1 MSDGLSTDLQRQ
13 IDELVS
19 VVTVNRGDIDGL
31 IERADQAQIQA
42 EAANLRADRLEERSA
57 LDRELIAELQAEGVL
72 DREHVTE
79 LQAALVSSR
88 TIGAAIGI
96 LMANRQVGQD
106 DALTILKETS
116 QRTNTKLRDLA
127 ETLVAN
133 AEVARPTS

>member
-1 MSDGLSTDLQRQ
+1 VNDRGDTDLQRQ
-13 IDELVS
+13 IDDLVS

-31 IERADQAQIQA
+31 IDRADHAQIEA
-42 EAANLRADRLEERSA
+42 EAANLRADRLEERLA

-72 DREHVTE
+72 NQEHVDE
-79 LQAALVSSR
+79 LQAALKSSR

-127 ETLVAN
+127 ETLVAD
-133 AEVARPTS
+133 ADGARQS

>member
-31 IERADQAQIQA
+31 IERADQAQVRA
-42 EAANLRADRLEERSA
+42 DAANLRADRLEERSA

-72 DREHVTE
+72 DREHVAE